1 MGKTIHARTLSGR
14 NQFDELFTLKT
25 GEKRVR
31 ATTARLFARRTLAN
45 IIRLVTLVCLF
56 GAGLLPLSGQHNQ
69 RSASEL
75 LQHARYLADL
85 FNWADAG
92 PEFSQAEKAFVAAG
106 DQRNALYAKLGRIR
120 STAEQG
126 RLPVVSAQL
135 DEELRTNPLLV
146 NDKQLRMFCFIVK
159 GDIDEEF
166 TSGEMRDDWQQVQAL
181 ARELGDAKWQ
191 YRALAQLGL
200 AAFYGGDPMTAREN
214 VGSAFAAATAAGDV
228 GAQIRYLTELGTG
241 LVF

>member
-1 MGKTIHARTLSGR
+1 MSFSL
-14 NQFDELFTLKT
+14 LKT

-45 IIRLVTLVCLF
+45 IIRLVTLVCVF
-56 GAGLLPLSGQHNQ
+56 RTGLLPLSAQHNQ

-75 LQHARYLADL
+75 LQHALYLADL

-120 STAEQG
+120 STVEQG

-135 DEELRTNPLLV
+135 DEELRTNPLFV
-146 NDKQLRMFCFIVK
+146 NDKQLRMF
-159 GDIDEEF
+159 
-166 TSGEMRDDWQQVQAL
+166 SSL
-181 ARELGDAKWQ
+181 
-191 YRALAQLGL
+191 
-200 AAFYGGDPMTAREN
+200 
-214 VGSAFAAATAAGDV
+214 
-228 GAQIRYLTELGTG
+228 
-241 LVF
+241 